1 MRVSESCDQVKQD
14 RVRDREAVHRVTE
27 NSARL
32 MGMPAICTLAAC

>member
-1 MRVSESCDQVKQD
+1 VSESCDQAKQD
-14 RVRDREAVHRVTE
+14 RDREAVHRVME